1 MVVKRSFSVL
11 LFGGAVLAAACGNEV
26 DGDNADAAPVVSEA
40 PPEIADDSPPP
51 EDPPADDAT
60 DNGPVADEPA
70 DDGPADGDGTGDD
83 PAESDPP
90 ALDMS
95 GETVMV
101 NWAAT
106 NPTYIPDA
114 GGADDPFFQI
124 HTSNELDGF
133 YLDFE
138 LFTVWGSAWTGETGT
153 FPIGCNDPVNDTGI
167 CVHFVPD
174 SEEGV
179 NLGADF
185 GATGTITINQLDA
198 TGYDL
203 VVSGLTFS
211 DGTTFEDFSMVG

>member
-1 MVVKRSFSVL
+1 MVVKRLSVV

-26 DGDNADAAPVVSEA
+26 SGDNAGAAPVVSEA
-40 PPEIADDSPPP
+40 PSEVDDVSLPV
-51 EDPPADDAT
+51 EDLPAADAT
-60 DNGPVADEPA
+60 DDAPAAEEPSDGALAADE
-70 DDGPADGDGTGDD
+70 GTGDD

-95 GETVMV
+95 GESVTV

-124 HTSNELDGF
+124 HTSNEVDGF
-133 YLDFE
+133 YLNFE